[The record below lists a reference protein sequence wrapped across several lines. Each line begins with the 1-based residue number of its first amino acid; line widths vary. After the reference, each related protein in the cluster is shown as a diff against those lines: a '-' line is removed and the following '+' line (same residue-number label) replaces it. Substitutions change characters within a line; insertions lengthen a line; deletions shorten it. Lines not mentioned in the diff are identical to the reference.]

1 MQLIAFDNAE
11 TFLRQLT
18 VPTFTELTGKLK
30 VGIKMKQMALFL
42 QKRVG
47 KINSLTKK

>member
-42 QKRVG
+42 QKLIV
-47 KINSLTKK
+47 KLN